1 MYSCEI
7 YNGQGMILDKQRKYK
22 EKNKMIAAQF
32 NSQRAMRESDI
43 VVEEDDRGLQCIP
56 VKYTVKYYTVAFNL

>member
-7 YNGQGMILDKQRKYK
+7 YNGQGMILDNQRKYN

-32 NSQRAMRESDI
+32 NSQRAIRESNT
-43 VVEEDDRGLQCIP
+43 VVEEDERGLQCIP
-56 VKYTVKYYTVAFNL
+56 VNIQ

>member
-7 YNGQGMILDKQRKYK
+7 YNGQGMILDKQRKYR

-43 VVEEDDRGLQCIP
+43 VVEEDDRGLQVYTCEIYSKILHSCI
-56 VKYTVKYYTVAFNL
+56 